1 MARKP
6 SRTPSVP
13 PGAKRFA
20 ASHRGA
26 RISPFK
32 ARPVVDLVRGKPV
45 EEALKLLEFEP
56 RRAAPMVRK
65 VIRSAL
71 ANAGNDMGVKLHR
84 LVVVEARVDG
94 GPLLSGRRRFRP
106 RAMGRAFPIMKRT
119 SHIRV
124 ALAESG
130 GEE

>member
-1 MARKP
+1 MSKSTPLPKP
-6 SRTPSVP
+6 A
-13 PGAKRFA
+13 PGAKRFEA
-20 ASHRGA
+20 TYRGA

-32 ARPVVDLVRGKPV
+32 ARPVVDLVRGKPIDK
-45 EEALKLLEFEP
+45 ALKLLEFEP

-65 VIRSAL
+65 VLKSAL

-124 ALAESG
+124 ALAETG